1 MSVVSLS
8 TVKEYL
14 PELSG
19 TGADTA
25 LTNLID
31 RVESAVARYLGYPA
45 FDGSLNPQLDQAT
58 YTVYVDG
65 PTTYDFF
72 TLQLPVAPIVSITS
86 IHTDSNRQYT
96 SGTLI
101 DSSHYTFNAQHGRIY
116 LDPNTTNRNFV
127 TGYRANKVVCTVGY
141 TSLTAPDDL
150 EHAVCIWVS
159 QLHRNKANQ
168 GKESITQTNATVRI
182 SPKTMPAEVKE
193 YLSYLKNVGV
203 FL

>member
-31 RVESAVARYLGYPA
+31 RVESAVARYLGYPP

-58 YTVYVDG
+58 YTLYVDG
-65 PTTYDFF
+65 PTSYDYF
-72 TLQLPVAPIVSITS
+72 TLQLPIAPIHAISS
-86 IHTDSNRQYT
+86 IHTDLNRQYGG
-96 SGTLI
+96 GTVI
-101 DSSHYTFNAQHGRIY
+101 DSSHYTFNAGLGRIY
-116 LDPNTTNRNFV
+116 LDPITTNRNFLH
-127 TGYRANKVVCTVGY
+127 GYRANKIVCTVGY
-141 TSLTAPDDL
+141 TSLTVPDDL

-182 SPKTMPAEVKE
+182 SPKTMPPEVKE
-193 YLSYLKNVGV
+193 YLSYLKNVSV